1 MKKLLTILGSIGLM
15 ATTSAAVIACGDRTP
30 QKSSDTKSV
39 KQPRKEEKKPVEN
52 NGKEEKN
59 KPDFSIIEGK
69 LLGNFEP
76 NKNNM
81 IPQANIKKAIAQ
93 KLGISEVDLQG
104 LSVNYEDKK
113 GEVTL
118 PRFDNKKLEFTFT
131 SFLDLGKIK
140 IEKTGNILFISHG
153 EIKKELAKKLDINE
167 SNLQELQTDSS
178 SDISTGSVKSKT
190 FIGTLEFKFEIEE
203 KK

>member
-15 ATTSAAVIACGDRTP
+15 ATTSAAVIACGDKTQ
-30 QKSSDTKSV
+30 QKAPDTK
-39 KQPRKEEKKPVEN
+39 PTEETR
-52 NGKEEKN
+52 KEEKN
-59 KPDFSIIEGK
+59 KPDFSSVEGK

-81 IPQANIKKAIAQ
+81 VTQANIKKVIAE

-104 LSVNYEDKK
+104 LNVNYEDKK

-118 PRFDNKKLEFTFT
+118 PKFDNKKLEFTFT
-131 SFLDLGKIK
+131 SFLDLGKIT
-140 IEKTGNILFISHG
+140 IEKTGNVLIISHG
-153 EIKKELAKKLDINE
+153 EIKKELAKKLGINE
-167 SNLQELQTDSS
+167 LNLQELQTDTS
-178 SDISTGSVKSKT
+178 SDVITGSVRSTT
-190 FIGTLEFKFEIEE
+190 FVGALEFKFEIEE